1 MQERRLF
8 RVDDHI
14 FRLAMDRP
22 DGSAEVFRDG
32 EWATLVLTNQEVL
45 SLMNVKEL
53 TRDEARELGLPD

>member
-22 DGSAEVFRDG
+22 DAPADVFRDG
-32 EWATLVLTNQEVL
+32 EWVTLVLTNREVL

-53 TRDEARELGLPD
+53 TPNEARELGLPD